1 MRNGQ
6 IDGGERPCGQDGSGN
21 DDARGR
27 LLADY
32 QKSPHAEHGRLQHHA
47 QYLREGAKAPDDVAR
62 APLTGHILPVG
73 LGPAM
78 HHMADHPHRHDRFG
92 VSVACLREFAARHG
106 KARNGFGRPSCEHL
120 GEEGQRYKDD
130 GATECSVA
138 EPGVQ
143 QVANTDVER

>member
-1 MRNGQ
+1 
-6 IDGGERPCGQDGSGN
+6 
-21 DDARGR
+21 
-27 LLADY
+27 
-32 QKSPHAEHGRLQHHA
+32 
-47 QYLREGAKAPDDVAR
+47 
-62 APLTGHILPVG
+62 
-73 LGPAM
+73 M

-143 QVANTDVER
+143 QVANTDVERQPRKIEQCDRAQAGQEGPHAVEVTKRL